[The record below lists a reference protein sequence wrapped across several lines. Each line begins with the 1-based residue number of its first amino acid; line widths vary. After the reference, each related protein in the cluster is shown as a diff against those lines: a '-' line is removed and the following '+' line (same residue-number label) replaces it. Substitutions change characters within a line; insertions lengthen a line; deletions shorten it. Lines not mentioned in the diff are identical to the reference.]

1 MTVTVKRETPDQLAV
16 LDFLAQ
22 ADARSASLYPA
33 ESRHSVPVAALQ
45 VRPEVSSSS
54 RPNKVVCNVS
64 S

>member
-33 ESRHSVPVAALQ
+33 ESRHSVPVAALLASTSA
-45 VRPEVSSSS
+45 SS
-54 RPNKVVCNVS
+54 
-64 S
+64 